1 MPAIL
6 ITFIFILGY
15 LAIVTEHKIRVNK
28 AASALIAGA
37 LAWTIFILF
46 SPVKEVVTE
55 AIGEHM
61 TDISGI
67 LFFLIG
73 AMTIV
78 ELIDSH
84 DGFDIITTFI
94 RTRNKRILLWIIS
107 LITFF
112 LSALLDNLTTT
123 IVMVSITRKL
133 ISNER
138 DRWFFVGTIIIAAN
152 AGGAWSPMGDVTTTM
167 LWIGNQITAVNI
179 IIKLILP
186 SLVCLL
192 VPLTVATFMVKPG
205 IAGSPQPAEKKQ
217 NHVNMFEKNLVFL
230 AGMFA
235 LLFVPIFKTLTHL
248 PPFMAMLLAL
258 GLMWGLTEI
267 VHRRKHAKEK
277 GSYSVAHALQKI
289 DTPTILFF
297 LGILLCVS
305 ALQSSGILITWADYL
320 MRQIPNQSVTIL
332 LIGIL
337 SAIVDNVPLV
347 AAVQGM
353 YPLAIYP
360 TDHYFWEF
368 LAYATGTGGSILII
382 GSAAG
387 VAAMGMERITFF
399 WFLKRVSF
407 LAFIGYLAGAT
418 VYILFAQL

>member
-1 MPAIL
+1 MMSNIL
-6 ITFIFILGY
+6 ITVIFILGY
-15 LAIVTEHKIRVNK
+15 LAIVTEHKIRINK
-28 AASALIAGA
+28 AATALVAGT

-46 SPVKEVVTE
+46 SSTKEFVTE
-55 AIGEHM
+55 AIGIHM
-61 TDISGI
+61 ADISGI

-84 DGFDIITTFI
+84 DGFDIITTVI
-94 RTRNKRILLWIIS
+94 RTRNKRSLLWLIS

-133 ISNER
+133 ISDEH
-138 DRWFFVGTIIIAAN
+138 DRWFFAGTIVIAAN

-167 LWIGNQITAVNI
+167 LWIGNQITAINI
-179 IIKLILP
+179 MLKLIIP

-192 VPLTVATFMVKPG
+192 VPMTVATFMIKPG
-205 IAGSPQPAEKKQ
+205 IVGNVRNNNARSNDISP
-217 NHVNMFEKNLVFL
+217 FEKNLVFF

-235 LLFVPIFKTLTHL
+235 LLFVPFFKTLTHL

-267 VHRRKHAKEK
+267 VHRKKHEKEK
-277 GSYSVAHALQKI
+277 GPFSVGHALRKI
-289 DTPTILFF
+289 DSSTILFF
-297 LGILLCVS
+297 LGILLCIS
-305 ALQSSGILITWADYL
+305 ALQSSGILINWAGYL
-320 MRQIPNQSVTIL
+320 MTHLPNQSATIL
-332 LIGIL
+332 VTGML
-337 SAIVDNVPLV
+337 SAIIDNVPLV

-353 YPLAIYP
+353 YPLTVYS
-360 TDHYFWEF
+360 TDHFFWEF

-399 WFLKRVSF
+399 WFLKRVTF
-407 LAFIGYLAGAT
+407 LALLGYLAGAF
-418 VYILFAQL
+418 VYILLFS

>member
-1 MPAIL
+1 MVDIL
-6 ITFIFILGY
+6 ITIVFITGY

-46 SPVKEVVTE
+46 SPAKEIVTE
-55 AIGEHM
+55 AIGKHM
-61 TDISGI
+61 SDISAI

-84 DGFDIITTFI
+84 DGFDIITTAI
-94 RTRNKRILLWIIS
+94 RTRNKRILLWIVS

-123 IVMVSITRKL
+123 ILMVSITRKL
-133 ISNER
+133 ITDER
-138 DRWFFVGTIIIAAN
+138 DRWFFAGTIIIAAN

-192 VPLTVATFMVKPG
+192 VPLTVASFMVKPG
-205 IAGSPQPAEKKQ
+205 MAGSPHPTEKKQ
-217 NHVNMFEKNLVFL
+217 NHVNMFEKNLVFF
-230 AGMFA
+230 AGMIA

-267 VHRRKHAKEK
+267 VHRKKHAKEK
-277 GSYSVAHALQKI
+277 GPYSVAHALQKI

-320 MRQIPNQSVTIL
+320 MKQIPNQSVTIL
-332 LIGIL
+332 IIGIL

-399 WFLKRVSF
+399 WYLKRVAS
-407 LAFIGYLAGAT
+407 LALLGYLAGAI
-418 VYILFAQL
+418 VYILLF

>member
-1 MPAIL
+1 MSNIL
-6 ITFIFILGY
+6 ITVIFILGY
-15 LAIVTEHKIRVNK
+15 MAIITEHKIRINK
-28 AASALIAGA
+28 AATALVAGT
-37 LAWTIFILF
+37 LAWTVFILF
-46 SPVKEVVTE
+46 SSTKELVTE
-55 AIGEHM
+55 AIGIHM
-61 TDISGI
+61 ADISGI

-84 DGFDIITTFI
+84 DGFDIITTVI
-94 RTRNKRILLWIIS
+94 RTRNKRSLLWIIS

-133 ISNER
+133 ISDER
-138 DRWFFVGTIIIAAN
+138 DRWFFAGTIVIAAN
-152 AGGAWSPMGDVTTTM
+152 AGGVWSPMGDVTTTM
-167 LWIGNQITAVNI
+167 LWIGNQITAGNI
-179 IIKLILP
+179 ILKLIIP

-192 VPLTVATFMVKPG
+192 VPMTIATFMVKPG
-205 IAGSPQPAEKKQ
+205 IVGIVRNDNAKSNDITA
-217 NHVNMFEKNLVFL
+217 FEKNLVFF

-235 LLFVPIFKTLTHL
+235 LLFVPFFKTLTHL
-248 PPFMAMLLAL
+248 PPFAAMLLAL

-267 VHRRKHAKEK
+267 VHRKKHEKEK
-277 GSYSVAHALQKI
+277 GPFSVGHALRKI
-289 DTPTILFF
+289 DSSTILFF
-297 LGILLCVS
+297 LGILLCIS
-305 ALQSSGILITWADYL
+305 ALQSSGILTNWAEFL
-320 MRQIPNQSVTIL
+320 VTRIPNQSATIL
-332 LIGIL
+332 VIGLL

-347 AAVQGM
+347 AAVKGM
-353 YPLAIYP
+353 YPLTVYA

-399 WFLKRVSF
+399 WFFKRVTF
-407 LAFIGYLAGAT
+407 LALLGYLAGAF
-418 VYILFAQL
+418 VYILLF